1 MNIELENTIVTV
13 DRFKSVFLGS
23 DSNITITKKTPGDK
37 EADFKKAKDRDAIGR
52 VKILL
57 VDDLKDNLLALE
69 GLLRRDDIEIFTAKS
84 GTDALEFMITNDFAL
99 AIIDVQM
106 PGMSGFEL
114 AEFMRGA
121 KKTKNIPIIFVT
133 AAANEQ
139 NFSFKGYE
147 SGAVDF
153 LLKPLDAHAVK
164 SKVNI
169 FIELYRQKKELRTQL
184 AMITDLVEALNDAKV
199 EAERANA
206 SKTQFLANMS
216 HEIRTPIGAILG
228 FNDLMKN
235 PDNSPEENRH
245 HMAVVE
251 RNSHQLL
258 KLIDDILDL
267 SKVDAGMLA
276 IESIPFSITEL
287 LADFSAAMKLKAEA
301 KGIQFVLSAD
311 QVFPKLICSDQFR
324 LQQILTNIVGNAL
337 KFTSKG
343 HVTLSISY
351 APPILKFVVT
361 DTGIGI
367 SKDHESRLFQ
377 PFSQADIS
385 TTRMFGGTGLGLVL
399 SRRLAEALGGR
410 LELINSTENVGSTFL
425 IEIKATMHSDAKL
438 EDRKA
443 STIMTDT
450 SIEAPQAGQ
459 ILRGLKVLLVEDSP
473 DNQMLITAYLNNE
486 GADVES
492 ASDGAEGVKLALA
505 KDFDVLLMDIQM
517 PVLDG
522 HEATRQ
528 LVRSKYTKPIIALT
542 AHAMNEERKKCL
554 DSGFTDFLT
563 KPIQRDRLINI
574 LSRYVPREWN

>member
-199 EAERANA
+199 EAEQANA